1 MEFTP
6 TKSPKE
12 ENEILTYVQLEQ
24 NNSEE
29 NNNNNEQNNPFNN
42 SPLKYYCSDITEIDK
57 QNENGWT
64 PIYRAIIANNLNAL
78 KELLKF
84 GANPNLQN
92 NIGETPLYLC
102 VDIDNYDAIVILL
115 EKNADCNISKKD
127 GTSPL
132 HLATKKKK
140 EKFIKILLEHGANP
154 NLINKLYSQTSLHLA
169 IKNKLGEDIL
179 LLFKK
184 YGANIF
190 EIKDRYEKTSYDYAK
205 ELYDENYLNMI
216 NSIFE
221 NKEDNLNTNEIIINN
236 NNDSDNNNNK
246 NITNLNSI
254 FKNIE
259 LNKNENNIDNDLN
272 KDKNE
277 NINEIKTEQENKE
290 KKKEKKNKKMTKEDI
305 KNKVKKMMNKQNKIH
320 VKESKMGNR
329 FKGKKDI
336 SNKMAIKNA

>member
-102 VDIDNYDAIVILL
+102 VDIDNYDAIVTAVPSSDTVI
-115 EKNADCNISKKD
+115 EVENGEVKNIPDRAKLMRVQTPQCFKLSLIKKAHELSKDDNNFTDDCGLVLKSK
-127 GTSPL
+127 
-132 HLATKKKK
+132 LAKVHIIKGDINN
-140 EKFIKILLEHGANP
+140 IKITYP
-154 NLINKLYSQTSLHLA
+154 Q
-169 IKNKLGEDIL
+169 
-179 LLFKK
+179 
-184 YGANIF
+184 
-190 EIKDRYEKTSYDYAK
+190 
-205 ELYDENYLNMI
+205 
-216 NSIFE
+216 
-221 NKEDNLNTNEIIINN
+221 
-236 NNDSDNNNNK
+236 
-246 NITNLNSI
+246 
-254 FKNIE
+254 
-259 LNKNENNIDNDLN
+259 
-272 KDKNE
+272 
-277 NINEIKTEQENKE
+277 
-290 KKKEKKNKKMTKEDI
+290 DI
-305 KNKVKKMMNKQNKIH
+305 KFAELLK
-320 VKESKMGNR
+320 
-329 FKGKKDI
+329 
-336 SNKMAIKNA
+336 SN